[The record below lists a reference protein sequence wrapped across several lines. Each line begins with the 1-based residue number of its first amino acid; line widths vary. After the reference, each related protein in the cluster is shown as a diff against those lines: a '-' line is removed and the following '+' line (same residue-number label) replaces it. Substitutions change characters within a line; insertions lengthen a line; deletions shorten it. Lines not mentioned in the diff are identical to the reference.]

1 MIKLFFI
8 LAVTRCDR
16 LTRRLYS
23 HVLNVYSTISK
34 RTWLGECI
42 TRSKYLKNGYKYFS
56 LYNYQGNSVR
66 AFLHEGGEPQIGEV
80 TPLGGVKKN
89 NPPLHAILQPRHPGV
104 HFLKITEWSLS
115 T

>member
-16 LTRRLYS
+16 FTRRLYS

-34 RTWLGECI
+34 RTWLGEYI

-80 TPLGGVKKN
+80 TPLGGVKKITLLYMQSY
-89 NPPLHAILQPRHPGV
+89 NPAILGCTFSRLLNGR
-104 HFLKITEWSLS
+104 
-115 T
+115 